1 MATPKERTPD
11 DAKFAQEIARLAEAI
26 RDLAHRPERPDSDE
40 DPEQRLIQRVDF
52 GYRALGT
59 LMGRAG
65 RGFDVPVF
73 GASWHRRHR
82 VIVLPGL
89 PDEVEFIQLQ
99 NGAKD
104 ETLKVRRGRDDHD
117 SPYEQDATD
126 SRGGELP
133 PWISPRRSPLA
144 TPSAR
149 CSGCATGADRSSPW
163 ARGSLPSPATP
174 ERKVPRCSSTWP
186 SSWETPPARPP
197 PGSKCS

>member
-1 MATPKERTPD
+1 MATTPQQAPD
-11 DAKFAQEIARLAEAI
+11 DAKFAHEIARLAEAI

-40 DPEQRLIQRVDF
+40 DREQRRLIQRVDF

-73 GASWHRRHR
+73 GASWHRQHR

-89 PDEVEFIQLQ
+89 PDEVEFVQLQ

-104 ETLKVRRGRDDHD
+104 ETLKVRRVRDDHD

-126 SRGGELP
+126 SHGGGFP
-133 PWISPRRSPLA
+133 PWISPETF
-144 TPSAR
+144 TPRDAI
-149 CSGCATGADRSSPW
+149 SSVLGLGHRQGPVI
-163 ARGSLPSPATP
+163 ALG
-174 ERKVPRCSSTWP
+174 PRIAPIASY
-186 SSWETPPARPP
+186 A
-197 PGSKCS
+197 

>member
-1 MATPKERTPD
+1 MATTPKRTPD

-26 RDLAHRPERPDSDE
+26 RDLAHRPERPASDE
-40 DPEQRLIQRVDF
+40 DPEQRRLIQRVDF
-52 GYRALGT
+52 SYRALGT
-59 LMGRAG
+59 LTGRAG
-65 RGFDVPVF
+65 RGFGVPVF

-133 PWISPRRSPLA
+133 PWISPETF
-144 TPSAR
+144 TPRDAISSVLGLGHR
-149 CSGCATGADRSSPW
+149 CGPVIALG
-163 ARGSLPSPATP
+163 
-174 ERKVPRCSSTWP
+174 PRIAPVASY
-186 SSWETPPARPP
+186 A
-197 PGSKCS
+197 

>member
-1 MATPKERTPD
+1 MATTTEHTPD

-26 RDLAHRPERPDSDE
+26 RDLAHRPERLVIDE
-40 DPEQRLIQRVDF
+40 DPEQRRRIQRVDF

-65 RGFDVPVF
+65 SDFGVPVF
-73 GASWHRRHR
+73 GASWHRRSR

-89 PDEVEFIQLQ
+89 PKEVEFVQLR

-117 SPYEQDATD
+117 SPYEKDATD

-133 PWISPRRSPLA
+133 PWISPETF
-144 TPSAR
+144 TPRDAI
-149 CSGCATGADRSSPW
+149 SSVLGLRHRHGPVI
-163 ARGSLPSPATP
+163 ALG
-174 ERKVPRCSSTWP
+174 PRIAPIASY
-186 SSWETPPARPP
+186 A
-197 PGSKCS
+197 

>member
-11 DAKFAQEIARLAEAI
+11 DAKFAQEIVRLAEAI

-133 PWISPRRSPLA
+133 PWISPETFTPRDAISSVLGLRHRRGPVIAL
-144 TPSAR
+144 
-149 CSGCATGADRSSPW
+149 G
-163 ARGSLPSPATP
+163 
-174 ERKVPRCSSTWP
+174 PRIAPVASY
-186 SSWETPPARPP
+186 A
-197 PGSKCS
+197 

>member
-1 MATPKERTPD
+1 MATTTEHTPD

-26 RDLAHRPERPDSDE
+26 RDLAHRPERLVIDE
-40 DPEQRLIQRVDF
+40 DPKQRRRIQRVDF

-65 RGFDVPVF
+65 SDFDVPVF
-73 GASWHRRHR
+73 GASWHRRGR

-89 PDEVEFIQLQ
+89 PKEVEFVQLQ

-117 SPYEQDATD
+117 SPYEKDATD

-133 PWISPRRSPLA
+133 PWISPETF
-144 TPSAR
+144 TPRDAI
-149 CSGCATGADRSSPW
+149 SSVLGLRHRHGPVI
-163 ARGSLPSPATP
+163 ALG
-174 ERKVPRCSSTWP
+174 PRIAPIASY
-186 SSWETPPARPP
+186 A
-197 PGSKCS
+197 